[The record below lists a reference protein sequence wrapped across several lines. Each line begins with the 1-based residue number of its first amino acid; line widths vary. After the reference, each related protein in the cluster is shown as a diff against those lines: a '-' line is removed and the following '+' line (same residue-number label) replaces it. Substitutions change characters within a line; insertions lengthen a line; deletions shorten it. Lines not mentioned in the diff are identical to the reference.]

1 MIQNNMLT
9 LPRVM
14 FSAAASFG
22 EFFVRQSHV
31 FVSSFQ
37 VQVLLTLPEYPV
49 AHLMATNNEVLQ
61 KVY

>member
-1 MIQNNMLT
+1 
-9 LPRVM
+9 M
-14 FSAAASFG
+14 FSSVASFG